1 MILYISLLSSD
12 ASGKC
17 TWKHHRF
24 QSRILLESVAL
35 SSQCLISEEV
45 AFLKL
50 AAKRPADFIPRWC
63 LDLDKGRKENKGKLS
78 VTQRPMTFGE
88 KMVPMGPS

>member
-1 MILYISLLSSD
+1 MILYLSLLSSD
-12 ASGKC
+12 AHGKC

-24 QSRILLESVAL
+24 QSGILLESVAL

-50 AAKRPADFIPRWC
+50 AAKRPADFIPR
-63 LDLDKGRKENKGKLS
+63 
-78 VTQRPMTFGE
+78 
-88 KMVPMGPS
+88 